1 MTLRKR
7 HNYFGLG
14 PGLLFVL
21 FLLLNTNLWSQ
32 SQSPIFSRIDK
43 LKGAVTSFP
52 MDVVVDKD
60 YRYWIATF
68 NGLIEYNGNG
78 YKTYQMPFYQNQSL
92 GSAYLF
98 RLFFENDSMLWIAHG
113 SGVAKF
119 NIYKKQFELVPIP
132 HMPMS
137 TSLNFIETFMDSE
150 GKLFFI
156 STQLNLL
163 YYDAKEAVVKPFEA
177 IDLKQTGFIYKISES
192 KDHKYYLLHAKKGLK
207 LYDKA
212 LKKIVEQTECP
223 AEYKWTFKKEFKGTV
238 NDCVEIGEL
247 KYISIQDS
255 ASNLYTVLQFD
266 EAKNEIKALPTKSN
280 KGRLLFVDSNSK
292 LWIYGFGGKDE
303 AFLHDPVSG
312 KSFPLPD
319 KEKNS
324 SEVDFTLCYMVMEDH
339 EKNIWLCTNTGL
351 LTYNPYQSDYTIISK
366 SLPKNIYSYIE
377 QVDSVTIWF
386 GTLYNGIYEYKV
398 RDGRFTNHN
407 FLKTTRDQDFN
418 DIWQILCTRKNDLI
432 WILHQNGKLSRFDV
446 KTKQFTHYR
455 DSIFREE
462 DMSYADDDA
471 GNHFFV
477 TISGRVIVYNPDRD
491 KFQFYLDLREVRGLP
506 EDIEVSDVL
515 ATGNK
520 VLLIATT
527 GHGLIKLD
535 TKTRAFKIFKVDPDK
550 PNSLRSNMINLLKRF
565 DKEHVF
571 AGTTNGIFSY
581 KIRTDSIHN
590 YNYND
595 QFNLGFVY
603 QLCPDKNK
611 DYLYFIGTNRM
622 YLLNWK
628 TKDII
633 DLGRKSNI
641 ERANLTE
648 LHYSLNLEKLYV
660 ISEESIYELQV
671 NQDNFTP
678 ILKPTLYSLESYD
691 KVFSIK
697 NDGEIFL
704 GKTYTSFRISF
715 GASTYKFKDDLEYY
729 YSFDNND
736 WVPALTNEIAF
747 SNIRGG
753 DHVFKLKLVY
763 KGNRSISSETSLSI
777 HIQKRF
783 HETVW
788 FFGLMLALALLMLYI
803 IYKIRVNK
811 LLAIEKLRF
820 QLSRDLHD
828 DMGSTLSTVN
838 ILSSIAKSKLRSDP
852 EQSLSY
858 LERISSTSQQ
868 MMESMDDIVWSINP
882 MNDTMDK
889 LVNKMRAFAGGILE
903 PLQIDLQL
911 LCDDSVDH
919 LKLNMAGRRDFY
931 LIFKEAINN
940 AAKYSACTRIKVEMF
955 LKGKMLHLKIRDN
968 GVGFVTEGNTE
979 GNGLGNM
986 KKRAGNLKAKLS
998 IESVPGEGTAI
1009 ELIVDLNKL

>member
-1 MTLRKR
+1 MPFCQR
-7 HNYFGLG
+7 HNYFCIGLSLICA
-14 PGLLFVL
+14 LLFSFSTRL
-21 FLLLNTNLWSQ
+21 PSQ
-32 SQSPIFSRIDK
+32 IQSPIFSRIDK
-43 LKGAVTSFP
+43 VKGGVTSFP
-52 MDVVVDKD
+52 MDVVVDKE

-68 NGLIEYNGNG
+68 NGLMEYNGNG
-78 YKTYQMPFYQNQSL
+78 FKTYQMPFYQNKSL

-98 RLFFENDSMLWIAHG
+98 RLLFENDSMLWIAHG
-113 SGVAKF
+113 SGIARF
-119 NIYKKQFELVPIP
+119 NINAKRFDLIPIP
-132 HMPMS
+132 HIPMS
-137 TSLNFIETFMDSE
+137 SSLNFIEAFKDSD

-163 YYDAKEAVVKPFEA
+163 YYDKSEKVVKPFDGL
-177 IDLKQTGFIYKISES
+177 DLEKTGFIYKLSES
-192 KDHKYYLLHAKKGLK
+192 KDHNYYLLHSKNGL
-207 LYDKA
+207 LLFDKNR
-212 LKKIVEQTECP
+212 KKIIQQPECP
-223 AEYKWTFKKEFKGTV
+223 KEYAWTFKKEFKSTV
-238 NDCVEIGEL
+238 NDFAQIGNL
-247 KYISIQDS
+247 KYISMFDS
-255 ASNLYTVLQFD
+255 VSNFYKVIQFD
-266 EAKNEIKALPTKSN
+266 EARNEFNVLPTQSN

-303 AFLHDPVSG
+303 AYLHDPQSG

-324 SEVDFTLCYMVMEDH
+324 SEVDFTLCYKVMEDH
-339 EKNIWLCTNTGL
+339 ERNIWLCTNTGL
-351 LTYNPYQSDYTIISK
+351 LTYNPYQSDYKIISK

-377 QVDSVTIWF
+377 QIDSVTIWF

-398 RDGRFTNHN
+398 REGRFTNYN
-407 FLKTTRDQDFN
+407 FLNRTSDQDYN
-418 DIWQILCTRKNDLI
+418 DIWQILCSKKKDLI
-432 WILHQNGKLSRFDV
+432 WVLHQNGKVSRFDV
-446 KTKQFTHYR
+446 KTKQFFHYN

-477 TISGRVIVYNPDRD
+477 TISGRVIIYNRARD
-491 KFQFYLDLREVRGLP
+491 KFQFYLNLSDVRGLP
-506 EDIEVSDVL
+506 EEIEVSDIL

-520 VLLIATT
+520 ILLIATT
-527 GHGLIKLD
+527 GHGLIKID
-535 TKTRAFKIFKVDPDK
+535 TKTRAFKIFKVDPNK

-581 KIRTDSIHN
+581 NITNDSIHN

-611 DYLYFIGTNRM
+611 DYLYFVGTNRM

-641 ERANLTE
+641 DRANLTE

-678 ILKPTLYSLESYD
+678 VLKPTLYSLESYD
-691 KVFSIK
+691 KVFPIK

-747 SNIRGG
+747 SNVRGG
-753 DHVFKLKLVY
+753 DHDFRLKLVY
-763 KGNRSISSETSLSI
+763 KGNRNIQSETSLTI

-783 HETVW
+783 HETIW
-788 FFGLMLALALLMLYI
+788 FFVTMVVLVLIVLYI
-803 IYKIRVNK
+803 AYKIRVNK

-838 ILSSIAKSKLRSDP
+838 ILSSIAKTKLSKDP
-852 EQSLSY
+852 EQALTY
-858 LERISSTSQQ
+858 LERISVTSQQ

-882 MNDTMDK
+882 QNDTMEK

-911 LCDDSVDH
+911 LCDDGINN

-940 AAKYSACTRIKVEMF
+940 AAKYSFCTKVKVEIF
-955 LKGKMLHLKIRDN
+955 LKGKHLHLKIRDN
-968 GVGFVTEGNTE
+968 GRGFITEGNTE

-986 KKRAGNLKAKLS
+986 KKRAGNLKAKLN
-998 IESVPGEGTAI
+998 IESVQGEGTTI
-1009 ELIVDLNKL
+1009 ELTIDLNTL

>member
-1 MTLRKR
+1 MFIFNYHIPFLRGR
-7 HNYFGLG
+7 PLFLG
-14 PGLLFVL
+14 C
-21 FLLLNTNLWSQ
+21 FLLLNIGLGAQ
-32 SQSPIFSRIDK
+32 QQAPIFSRIDK
-43 LKGAVTSFP
+43 LNGVVTSFP

-68 NGLIEYNGNG
+68 NGLVEYNGNG
-78 YKTYQMPFYQNQSL
+78 YKTYQMPFFQNNSL

-98 RLFFENDSMLWIAHG
+98 RLLFENDSMLWVAHG

-119 NIYKKQFELVPIP
+119 NIYTKQFELVPIP
-132 HMPMS
+132 QLPVS
-137 TSLNFIETFMDSE
+137 TSLNFFEAFKDSE

-163 YYDAKEAVVKPFEA
+163 YYDAGQKVVRTFDAVDP
-177 IDLKQTGFIYKISES
+177 KQTGFIYKISES
-192 KDHKYYLLHAKKGLK
+192 KDGKYYLLHSKRGLK
-207 LYDKA
+207 LFDKQTG
-212 LKKIVEQTECP
+212 KILNQSNCP
-223 AEYKWTFKKEFKGTV
+223 ETFRWTFRPEFSSSI
-238 NDCVEIGEL
+238 NDYTEIGGI
-247 KYISIQDS
+247 KYISILDS
-255 ASNLYTVLQFD
+255 ASNLYTVLRFE
-266 EAKNEIKALPTKSN
+266 EATNTISALPTRSN

-303 AFLHDPVSG
+303 AYLYDPVSG
-312 KSFPLPD
+312 KSFSLPD

-324 SEVDFTLCYMVMEDH
+324 SELDFTLCYKVMEDH

-351 LTYNPYQSDYTIISK
+351 LTYNPYQSDYKIISK
-366 SLPKNIYSYIE
+366 NLPKNIFSYIE

-386 GTLYNGIYEYKV
+386 GSLYNGIYEYKV
-398 RDGRFTNHN
+398 REDRFTNYN
-407 FLKTTRDQDFN
+407 FIKGTGDPDFN
-418 DIWQILCTRKNDLI
+418 DIWQILCTRRKDMI
-432 WILHQNGKLSRFDV
+432 WVLHQNGKLSRFDL
-446 KTKQFTHYR
+446 KSKRFTHYN

-462 DMSYADDDA
+462 DLSYADDEA

-477 TISGRVIVYNPDRD
+477 TISGRVIRYHPAADV
-491 KFQFYLDLREVRGLP
+491 FQFLLDLREVEGLP

-515 ATGNK
+515 ATGNQI
-520 VLLIATT
+520 LLIATS
-527 GHGLIKLD
+527 GHGLIRFD
-535 TKTRAFKIFKVDPDK
+535 AKTRRYKMFKVDPK
-550 PNSLRSNMINLLKRF
+550 NPNAIRSNMINLLKRF
-565 DKEHVF
+565 DEDHVF

-581 KIRTDSIHN
+581 NIKTDSIHN

-622 YLLNWK
+622 YLLNWE

-648 LHYSLNLEKLYV
+648 LHYSLNLERLYV
-660 ISEESIYELQV
+660 ISEESIYELRV

-678 ILKPTLYSLESYD
+678 VLKPILYSLESYD
-691 KVFSIK
+691 KVYSIK
-697 NDGEIFL
+697 NDGEIRL

-729 YSFDNND
+729 YCFDDND

-747 SNIRGG
+747 SNLRGG
-753 DHVFKLKLVY
+753 EHLFKLKLVY
-763 KGNRSISSETSLSI
+763 KGNRSISSETSLTI
-777 HIQKRF
+777 YIQKRF
-783 HETVW
+783 HETLW
-788 FFGLMLALALLMLYI
+788 FYAMVLILALLILYT

-858 LERISSTSQQ
+858 LERISNTSQQ

-889 LVNKMRAFAGGILE
+889 LVNKMRAFAGSILE

-911 LCDDSVDH
+911 LCDESVEQ
-919 LKLNMAGRRDFY
+919 LKFNMAARRDFY

-940 AAKYSACTRIKVEMF
+940 AAKYSSCTRVKVEMF
-955 LKGKMLHLKIRDN
+955 LKGKHLHLKIRDN

-986 KKRAGNLKAKLS
+986 KKRAGNLKAGLS

-1009 ELIVDLNKL
+1009 ELTVDLSKL

>member
-1 MTLRKR
+1 VRICKR
-7 HNYFGLG
+7 YNYYHICQDLICALAFLVNTS
-14 PGLLFVL
+14 LF
-21 FLLLNTNLWSQ
+21 SQ
-32 SQSPIFSRIDK
+32 IQSPIFSRIDK

-52 MDVVVDKD
+52 MDVVLDND
-60 YRYWIATF
+60 FRYWIATF
-68 NGLIEYNGNG
+68 NGLVEYNGNG
-78 YKTYQMPFYQNQSL
+78 YKTYQMPFYQNNSL

-98 RLFFENDSMLWIAHG
+98 RLFFENDSILWIAHG

-119 NIYKKQFELVPIP
+119 NIYKKQFELVPISKVP
-132 HMPMS
+132 IS
-137 TSLNFIETFMDSE
+137 TSLNFIETFMDSG

-163 YYDAKEAVVKPFEA
+163 YYDAKDGVVKSFDA
-177 IDLKQTGFIYKISES
+177 IDLKKTGFIYKISES
-192 KDHKYYLLHAKKGLK
+192 KDRNYYLLHSKNGLK
-207 LYDKA
+207 LFDKKRNK
-212 LKKIVEQTECP
+212 LVDEKQCP
-223 AEYKWTFKKEFKGTV
+223 EEYKWTFRKEFRSSI
-238 NDCVEIGEL
+238 NDHVEIGGL
-247 KYISIQDS
+247 KYVSIQDS
-255 ASNLYTVLQFD
+255 VSNLYTVLQFD
-266 EAKNEIKALPTKSN
+266 EAKNEIITLPTHSN

-303 AFLHDPVSG
+303 AFLHDPLSG

-324 SEVDFTLCYMVMEDH
+324 SEVDFTLCYKVMEDH

-366 SLPKNIYSYIE
+366 DLPKNIYSYIE
-377 QVDSVTIWF
+377 QIDSVTIWF
-386 GTLYNGIYEYKV
+386 GTLYDGIYEYKV
-398 RDGRFTNHN
+398 RERRFTKHN
-407 FLKTTRDQDFN
+407 FLKCTGDQDYN
-418 DIWQILCTRKNDLI
+418 DIWQILGTKRNDLI
-432 WILHQNGKLSRFDV
+432 WVLHQNGKVSRYDV

-477 TISGRVIVYNPDRD
+477 TISGRVIVYNPAKDR
-491 KFQFYLDLREVRGLP
+491 FQSYLDLREVRGLP
-506 EDIEVSDVL
+506 EDIEVSDIL
-515 ATGNK
+515 AIGNK
-520 VLLIATT
+520 ILLIATT
-527 GHGLIKLD
+527 GHGLIRLD
-535 TKTRAFKIFKVDPDK
+535 TKTRAFKIYKVDPNK

-565 DKEHVF
+565 DNEHVF

-581 KIRTDSIHN
+581 NIITDSIHN

-641 ERANLTE
+641 DRANLTE
-648 LHYSLNLEKLYV
+648 LHYSVNLEKLYV

-678 ILKPTLYSLESYD
+678 VLKPTLYSLESYD

-697 NDGEIFL
+697 NDGEIYL

-763 KGNRSISSETSLSI
+763 KGNRSISSETSLYI

-783 HETVW
+783 HETLW
-788 FFGLMLALALLMLYI
+788 FYGLVLALVLLILYI
-803 IYKIRVNK
+803 TYKVRVNK

-858 LERISSTSQQ
+858 LERISFTSQQ

-911 LCDDSVDH
+911 LCDDSVDQ

-940 AAKYSACTRIKVEMF
+940 AAKYSACTRVKVEMF

-968 GVGFVTEGNTE
+968 GVGFITEGNTE

-986 KKRAGNLKAKLS
+986 KKRAGNLKAKLN
-998 IESVPGEGTAI
+998 IESVTGEGTAI
-1009 ELIVDLNKL
+1009 ELIVDLNKV

>member
-1 MTLRKR
+1 M
-7 HNYFGLG
+7 
-14 PGLLFVL
+14 
-21 FLLLNTNLWSQ
+21 NTSLWSQ

-78 YKTYQMPFYQNQSL
+78 YKTYQMPFYQNHSL

-98 RLFFENDSMLWIAHG
+98 RLFFENDSILWIAHG

-119 NIYKKQFELVPIP
+119 NIYKKQFELVPVSNL
-132 HMPMS
+132 PMS
-137 TSLNFIETFMDSE
+137 TSYNFLDIYKDSE

-156 STQLNLL
+156 SMQANLL
-163 YYDAKEAVVKPFEA
+163 YYDREQGVVKTFDA
-177 IDLKQTGFIYKISES
+177 IESKQTGFVFKISETNNGQ
-192 KDHKYYLLHAKKGLK
+192 YYLLHSKQGLK
-207 LYDKA
+207 LFDKQRKQ
-212 LKKIVEQTECP
+212 LVQEKDCP
-223 AEYKWTFKKEFKGTV
+223 ETYSWTFRKEFQASI
-238 NDCVEIGEL
+238 NDYVQIGRL
-247 KYISIQDS
+247 KYISIHDS
-255 ASNLYTVLQFD
+255 TSGFYTVIQFD
-266 EAKNEIKALPTKSN
+266 EESNKLVPLPIQSN
-280 KGRLLFVDSNSK
+280 KGSLLFVDSNSK
-292 LWIYGFGGKDE
+292 LWVYGYGGKDQ
-303 AFLHDPVSG
+303 AMLHDPVSG
-312 KSFPLPD
+312 VNFYIPD
-319 KEKNS
+319 KEKNN
-324 SEVDFTLCYMVMEDH
+324 SEVDFTLCYNVMEDQ

-366 SLPKNIYSYIE
+366 NLPKNIFSYIE
-377 QVDSVTIWF
+377 QTDSVTIWF

-398 RDGRFTNHN
+398 REGRFTNHN
-407 FLKTTRDQDFN
+407 FLKRTGDQDFN
-418 DIWQILCTRKNDLI
+418 DIWQILCTKKRNMI
-432 WILHQNGKLSRFDV
+432 WVLHQNGKLTRFDT
-446 KTKQFTHYR
+446 KTKQFTHYN
-455 DSIFREE
+455 DSIFRGE
-462 DMSYADDDA
+462 DLSYADDDA

-477 TISGRVIVYNPDRD
+477 TISGRVIVYSEARD
-491 KFQFYLDLREVRGLP
+491 KFQTYLDLRDVRGLP
-506 EDIEVSDVL
+506 KDIEVSDVL
-515 ATGNK
+515 ATGEK
-520 VLLIATT
+520 IVLIATT
-527 GHGLIKLD
+527 GHGLINLD
-535 TKTRAFKIFKVDPDK
+535 LKTRAFKIFKVDPDQ

-565 DKEHVF
+565 DEEHVF

-581 KIRTDSIHN
+581 NIKTDSIHN

-641 ERANLTE
+641 DRANLTE
-648 LHYSLNLEKLYV
+648 LHYSINLQRLYV

-691 KVFSIK
+691 KVFPIK

-763 KGNRSISSETSLSI
+763 KGNRSITSETSLNI
-777 HIQKRF
+777 HIRKRF

-788 FFGLMLALALLMLYI
+788 FYALVFTLALLLLYV
-803 IYKIRVNK
+803 IYKVRVNK

-911 LCDDSVDH
+911 LCDDSVDQ

-940 AAKYSACTRIKVEMF
+940 AAKYSSCTRVKVEMF

-968 GVGFVTEGNTE
+968 GVGFVTEGNTD

-986 KKRAGNLKAKLS
+986 KKRAGNLHAKLS

-1009 ELIVDLNKL
+1009 ELQLDLTKI